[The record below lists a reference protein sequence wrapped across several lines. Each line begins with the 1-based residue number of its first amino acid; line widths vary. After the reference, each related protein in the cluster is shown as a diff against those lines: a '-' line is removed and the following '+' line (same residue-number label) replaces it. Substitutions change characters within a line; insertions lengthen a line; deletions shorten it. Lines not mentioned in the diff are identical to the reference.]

1 MVNFPEHFE
10 RCPATTGRRVSPLAA
25 HAPSFPAQFLH
36 PAHPYSLGRIHAKYF
51 IDFYANQAFETR
63 EIKIDAWEPFCER
76 SSGLNLG
83 LSALRGCRDWRRRP
97 RRRYGRAL
105 LLRH

>member
-51 IDFYANQAFETR
+51 IDF
-63 EIKIDAWEPFCER
+63 
-76 SSGLNLG
+76 
-83 LSALRGCRDWRRRP
+83 
-97 RRRYGRAL
+97 
-105 LLRH
+105 